1 MQETTLTLRPMRAD
15 DMFTM
20 MRLLSKLGV
29 KEIRKCF
36 DEADISGD
44 PESDGLNVALEIGG
58 MLLEKLPDCRGEI
71 YKLLS
76 DLSGVAVEEIAKM
89 DMVPFTNAVLDW
101 VEAEE
106 FRDFFTA
113 VMKRFKRE
121 K

>member
-1 MQETTLTLRPMRAD
+1 MQENTLTLRRLRAD

-29 KEIRKCF
+29 QDIRKCF
-36 DEADISGD
+36 SEANISGD
-44 PESDGLNVALEIGG
+44 TENDGLNVALAIGG
-58 MLLEKLPDCRGEI
+58 LLLEKLPGCKGEI
-71 YKLLS
+71 YALLS
-76 DLSGVAVEEIAKM
+76 DLSGLTAEEIAMM
-89 DMVPFTNAVLDW
+89 DMVPFTNAVLDL
-101 VEAEE
+101 VTAED